1 MCVTV
6 KGVSIGAL
14 SSDHQPHPEK
24 DSPMTS
30 KLKEALLTTGVVL
43 ATVYVLNKV
52 SFTRN
57 IVQEA
62 LK

>member
-1 MCVTV
+1 
-6 KGVSIGAL
+6 
-14 SSDHQPHPEK
+14 
-24 DSPMTS
+24 MTS
-30 KLKEALLTTGVVL
+30 KLKEALLTTAVVL

-52 SFTRN
+52 TFTRG